1 LNLLNNRIENEGV
14 RYLSEALKQNTVYER
29 TFFNLNSF
37 SPISTFLLDID
48 KTESFRDE
56 YR

>member
-1 LNLLNNRIENEGV
+1 LNLFNNKIENEGV